1 MEHHHDKK
9 GSGGGIN
16 GFLLG
21 VIVGVVVTLLFTTK
35 KGRHIIK
42 TLTDEGMNKF
52 SELEELMQDMKEYDE
67 EEEGEVD
74 PEEVPSYEEQNGEN
88 PPESP
93 KKYVAKKS
101 PLRRFFRG
109 IPKRN

>member
-1 MEHHHDKK
+1 MEHHHEKK
-9 GSGGGIN
+9 GSGGVN

-21 VIVGVVVTLLFTTK
+21 VIIGVVVTLLFTTK

-52 SELEELMQDMKEYDE
+52 SELEELMQDMEEYDE
-67 EEEGEVD
+67 EEESTVG
-74 PEEVPSYEEQNGEN
+74 PEEVSPSEEQNSEN

-93 KKYVAKKS
+93 KKYLAKKS

-109 IPKRN
+109 IPKRG